1 MEGMGNMNTGDRS
14 LDLLSAIKPFLK
26 KSRQESVDKA
36 VSIISTMRM
45 LKMFK
50 NFG

>member
-1 MEGMGNMNTGDRS
+1 MDNMGNVNTGDKS
-14 LDLLSAIKPFLK
+14 LDLLTAIKPFLK

-36 VSIISTMRM
+36 VSIMSALRM

-50 NFG
+50 NFD